1 MEVNKKQFIEM
12 CNLQPYK
19 KVAEAFG
26 ISESTVNKY
35 AKLFGITK
43 QNTIHKNRTGGRPK
57 NSGIQLEE

>member
-1 MEVNKKQFIEM
+1 M

-57 NSGIQLEE
+57 NSGIQFVE